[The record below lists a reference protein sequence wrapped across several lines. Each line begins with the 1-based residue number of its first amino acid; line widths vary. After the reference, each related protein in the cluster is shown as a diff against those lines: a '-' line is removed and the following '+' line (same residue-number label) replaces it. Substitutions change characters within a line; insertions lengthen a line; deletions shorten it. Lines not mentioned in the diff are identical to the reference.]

1 MARVGAQSATT
12 ALALPPVCLSRY
24 IAVKKEIAVLTRT
37 QLDKYADVL
46 LWGLTTSRVEPY
58 EPGDVVLVQFDL
70 AALGLAEA
78 VYAKLLA
85 RGLNPVP
92 RLTLTP
98 SMETAF
104 YGSADEAQLVFQ
116 TPGQAVL
123 HENVH
128 GAMHLLAPDSLTHL
142 SGIDPKRIATAA
154 LARKPLR
161 DILVR
166 REEKGEF
173 GWTLCL
179 YPTKELAAKADM
191 TGREYAAQ
199 VTAACFLK
207 DADPVARWRRLYEE
221 AREIKAWL
229 NSIKAVSL
237 RVESDNVDLTVTPG
251 RQRRWLGLSG
261 HNIPSFEIFTS
272 PDWRG
277 TSGRYYAD
285 QPSYRSGNYVRGVRL
300 TFKDGVVTGIAAEQG
315 EEFVRKQLA
324 MDPGASRLGEFSLT
338 DKRFSKIDRF
348 MANTLYDENFG
359 GPHGNCHVAV
369 GSSYSDT
376 FDGDPAGLDGAR
388 KEELGFNDSALH
400 WDLVNT
406 EPKRVRAR
414 LADGHE
420 VTVYENGQFLY

>member
-1 MARVGAQSATT
+1 
-12 ALALPPVCLSRY
+12 
-24 IAVKKEIAVLTRT
+24 VLTRV

-46 LWGLTTSRVEPY
+46 LWGLDTSRIEPY
-58 EPGDVVLVQFDL
+58 KTGDIVLIQYDL
-70 AALGLAEA
+70 AALRLAEA

-92 RLTLTP
+92 RLTLTT
-98 SMETAF
+98 SMETSF
-104 YGSADEAQLVFQ
+104 FTKADEAQLVFQ
-116 TPGQAVL
+116 APGQAEL
-123 HENVH
+123 HENIN
-128 GAMHLLAPDSLTHL
+128 GAMHLLGPDSLTHL

-166 REEKGEF
+166 REEVGEF

-179 YPTKELAAKADM
+179 FPTTELAGKAGM
-191 TGREYAAQ
+191 TNREYAAQ
-199 VTAACFLK
+199 VAAACFLK
-207 DADPVARWRRLYEE
+207 EPDPVAVWRKLYEE
-221 AREIKAWL
+221 AREIKSWL
-229 NSIKAVSL
+229 DSIKPQYLHVQS
-237 RVESDNVDLTVTPG
+237 ENVDLRVTPG
-251 RQRRWLGLSG
+251 AHRRWLGLSG

-285 QPSYRSGNYVRGVRL
+285 QPSYRSGNYVKGVRL
-300 TFKDGVVTGIAAEQG
+300 TFKDGEVTDIAADAG
-315 EEFVRKQLA
+315 EEFVRKQLS

-376 FDGDPAGLDGAR
+376 FDGDPAGLDAAR
-388 KEELGFNDSALH
+388 KADLGFNDSALH

-406 EPKRVRAR
+406 EPKRVRAHVS
-414 LADGHE
+414 DGRE
-420 VTVYENGQFLY
+420 VTIYEDGQFKY